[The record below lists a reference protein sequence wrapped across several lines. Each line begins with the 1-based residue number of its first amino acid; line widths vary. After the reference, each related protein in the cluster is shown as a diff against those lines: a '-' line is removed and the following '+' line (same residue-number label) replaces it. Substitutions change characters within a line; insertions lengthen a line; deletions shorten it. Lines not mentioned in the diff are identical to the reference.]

1 MTGHT
6 NEYPRG
12 LEVTAVLREPTLRA
26 AIEAVR
32 LDEGSHGLDV
42 GCGIGT
48 FTLLLADSVGPDGGV
63 TGLDVSA
70 EFLDFARAR
79 AQDVGLADR
88 VSFRQGNANAL
99 PFEDSSFDSA
109 WSVDCVGY
117 GTSNSEVLIREMAR
131 VVRPGGLVAILAWSS
146 ERLLPGHPQLEAR
159 LGATSA
165 GLAPFNAM
173 MAEGMH
179 LPRGL
184 GWFRKAGVQA
194 PAALALSGSVFAPL
208 NDSVRAALTALIDMR
223 WPGVESELEPE
234 DRLEFRRL
242 CDPESPDFILD
253 HPDYY
258 AFFTYSLFWGTVS
271 G

>member
-1 MTGHT
+1 MTG
-6 NEYPRG
+6 NGEEYIRG

-32 LDEGSHGLDV
+32 LNEGSHGLDV

-48 FTLLLADSVGPDGGV
+48 FTLLLADAVGPDGRV

-70 EFLDFARAR
+70 EFLDFARAK
-79 AQDVGLADR
+79 AQDAGLGDR

-117 GTSNSEVLIREMAR
+117 GTSNSRSLIREMAR

-146 ERLLPGHPQLEAR
+146 ERLLPGYPQLEAR
-159 LGATSA
+159 LGTTVA
-165 GLAPFNAM
+165 GLAPFNANM
-173 MAEGMH
+173 SDGLH
-179 LPRGL
+179 LSRAL
-184 GWFRKAGVQA
+184 GWLRGSGLRDLSARAIAGNVH
-194 PAALALSGSVFAPL
+194 APL
-208 NDSVRAALTALIDMR
+208 TSEVRAALIDLVRMR
-223 WPGVESELEPE
+223 WPGVESELDSE
-234 DRLEFRRL
+234 DRVEFRRL

-258 AFFTYSLFWGTVS
+258 AFFTYSLFWGTV
-271 G
+271 GG